1 MDVLHNLICWWWGLV
16 AKSCPTLLW
25 PHGLSPRLLSPCD
38 FPGKD
43 TGVGC
48 PFLFQEIFLTQ
59 GSSPHLLCLLH
70 WQPESLALSPMK
82 ANLFIYVYKCM
93 DWGKELWV
101 CVCACYSMKS
111 YQGFV
116 SLCGRTS
123 VFPLAY
129 GFPHGQHVL
138 NFTRGSKLLSEAAVV
153 AADNLSGLWVPSL
166 SMFPSLV
173 TPPCKILSVSLLQ
186 GWRTNSLVSQVLH
199 PLAILSRV
207 SSYLSLVLKLIPD
220 TVSVI
225 FLA

>member
-16 AKSCPTLLW
+16 AKSCLILLW
-25 PHGLSPRLLSPCD
+25 PHGLSLCD

-70 WQPESLALSPMK
+70 WQAESLALSPRK
-82 ANLFIYVYKCM
+82 ANLVIYVYKCT
-93 DWGKELWV
+93 DWGKDLWV
-101 CVCACYSMKS
+101 CVCVCYSMKS
-111 YQGFV
+111 HRGFV
-116 SLCGRTS
+116 SLCGRIS

-129 GFPHGQHVL
+129 GFPHGQHVF
-138 NFTRGSKLLSEAAVV
+138 NFTRDSKLLWEAAVV

-166 SMFPSLV
+166 SMFPSLI
-173 TPPCKILSVSLLQ
+173 TPPCKIFSVPLLK

-199 PLAILSRV
+199 QLAVLSRV
-207 SSYLSLVLKLIPD
+207 
-220 TVSVI
+220 
-225 FLA
+225 

>member
-16 AKSCPTLLW
+16 AKSCLTLLW
-25 PHGLSPRLLSPCD
+25 PHGLSPGD
-38 FPGKD
+38 FPDKD

-59 GSSPHLLCLLH
+59 GSSPHLLCLLQ
-70 WQPESLALSPMK
+70 WQAIFSTEPQETQPVNLCLQMYGLRERALS
-82 ANLFIYVYKCM
+82 
-93 DWGKELWV
+93 V

-111 YQGFV
+111 HRGFV
-116 SLCGRTS
+116 SLCGRIS

-138 NFTRGSKLLSEAAVV
+138 NVTRGSKLLSEAAVV
-153 AADNLSGLWVPSL
+153 TADNLSGLWVPSL

-173 TPPCKILSVSLLQ
+173 TPPCKIFSVSLLK

-207 SSYLSLVLKLIPD
+207 SSTSF
-220 TVSVI
+220 SN
-225 FLA
+225 